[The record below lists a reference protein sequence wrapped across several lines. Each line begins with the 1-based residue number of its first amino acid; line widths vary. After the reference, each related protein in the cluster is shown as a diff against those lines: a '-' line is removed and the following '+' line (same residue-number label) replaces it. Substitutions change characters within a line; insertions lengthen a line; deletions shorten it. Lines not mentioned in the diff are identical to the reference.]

1 MTRTDH
7 HDYEPMSRVKVQV
20 SERGRT
26 RWLVG
31 TFLGTN
37 VGIQM
42 SAATFLVV
50 ETRDGRVWPTCCPE
64 CVRAA

>member
-20 SERGRT
+20 SERGRA

-31 TFLGTN
+31 TFLGTD
-37 VGIQM
+37 VGAQM
-42 SAATFLVV
+42 SALPFLVV
-50 ETRDGRVWPTCCPE
+50 QTRDGRVWPACSPDY
-64 CVRAA
+64 VRAA